1 MSPPTDRMPRE
12 KPAIDTGTIIE
23 KIMRVFSYF
32 LWIISYT
39 GWLVNVFS
47 LLS

>member
-1 MSPPTDRMPRE
+1 MSPPTERMPRE

-23 KIMRVFSYF
+23 KIKRVFICF

-39 GWLVNVFS
+39 G
-47 LLS
+47 